1 MVKSMEIKWLSRDQ
15 LEGFAEKFAEKQR
28 ASIEERYTF
37 NAKEDAI
44 LFYKGIID
52 ALNLSKISEVHEDLE
67 RSDESYV
74 FYKGVREFIDEFGDV
89 VIAIEIR
96 DHDIHYILK
105 ISKEEESFGLFTG
118 KYEPLT
124 GIKNNLWIEFSSK
137 NQEKMMELDM
147 EKDFVWSNEDNA
159 YRVNGEILTEE
170 MLDNEE
176 IEDDDLLYFF
186 DFLIWE
192 FENFMNE
199 YGL

>member
-1 MVKSMEIKWLSRDQ
+1 MEIKWLSRDQ

-28 ASIEERYTF
+28 ASIEDKYIF

-44 LFYKGIID
+44 IFYKGIID
-52 ALNLSKISEVHEDLE
+52 GLKLSKISEVHEDPA
-67 RSDESYV
+67 RHDESYV

-89 VIAIEIR
+89 AIAIEIR
-96 DHDIHYILK
+96 GHDIHCILK
-105 ISKEEESFGLFTG
+105 INKEDELFGSFTG
-118 KYEPLT
+118 KYEPLDD
-124 GIKNNLWIEFSSK
+124 IKNNLWIEFTSK

-170 MLDNEE
+170 MLDNED
-176 IEDDDLLYFF
+176 IDADDLLYFF